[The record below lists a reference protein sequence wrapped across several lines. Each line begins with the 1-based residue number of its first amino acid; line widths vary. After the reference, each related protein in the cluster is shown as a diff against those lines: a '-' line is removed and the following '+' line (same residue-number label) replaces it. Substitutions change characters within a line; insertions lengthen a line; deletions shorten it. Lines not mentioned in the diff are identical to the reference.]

1 VAERGSE
8 RRETARRATSDG
20 SRRLALPTGLSPL
33 AIAVAV
39 AALAAGALMLLA
51 EVTTVISVDL
61 KNTSCEVIYDSNPSL
76 ADNCSQTGF
85 ERSSV
90 ALLLFGLLTFVMGSG
105 AAFGRSRPAALALI
119 VIGTIVLGFALLG
132 DLPASDDTGLIGR
145 DYEEASAS
153 PGIGLWFEVAGGV
166 LAVVAGLLRVIRPDD

>member
-1 VAERGSE
+1 
-8 RRETARRATSDG
+8 
-20 SRRLALPTGLSPL
+20 
-33 AIAVAV
+33 VAV
-39 AALAAGALMLLA
+39 AALLAGVLMLLT

-90 ALLLFGLLTFVMGSG
+90 ALLLLGLVTFVMGWG
-105 AAFGRSRPAALALI
+105 AAFGGSRPAALALI
-119 VIGTIVLGFALLG
+119 AIGVVVIGITLLG

-145 DYEEASAS
+145 RYAAAEAAA
-153 PGIGLWFEVAGGV
+153 GTGLWLELVGGV
-166 LAVVAGLLRVIRPDD
+166 LAVLAGLLRLVRPND

>member
-1 VAERGSE
+1 M
-8 RRETARRATSDG
+8 
-20 SRRLALPTGLSPL
+20 
-33 AIAVAV
+33 AV
-39 AALAAGALMLLA
+39 AALLAGVLMLLT

-90 ALLLFGLLTFVMGSG
+90 ALLLLGLVTFAMGWG
-105 AAFGRSRPAALALI
+105 AAFCGSRPAALALI
-119 VIGTIVLGFALLG
+119 AIGVVVLGITLLG

-145 DYEEASAS
+145 DYDQATASA
-153 PGIGLWFEVAGGV
+153 GMGLWFELIGGI
-166 LAVVAGLLRVIRPDD
+166 LAVVAGLIRVIRPDD

>member
-8 RRETARRATSDG
+8 RRGTARRATGDG
-20 SRRLALPTGLSPL
+20 SSRLALSTGFAPL
-33 AIAVAV
+33 GIAVA
-39 AALAAGALMLLA
+39 AAAYAAGALMLLA

-61 KNTSCEVIYDSNPSL
+61 RNTNCEVIYDSNPAL
-76 ADNCSQTGF
+76 ADDCSQTGV

-90 ALLLFGLLTFVMGSG
+90 ALLLLGLLTFAMGSG
-105 AAFGRSRPAALALI
+105 AAFGRSRAAAVAL
-119 VIGTIVLGFALLG
+119 VAIGVVVLGITLLG

-145 DYEEASAS
+145 DYDQAEASA
-153 PGIGLWFEVAGGV
+153 GVGLWFELAGGI

>member
-1 VAERGSE
+1 
-8 RRETARRATSDG
+8 
-20 SRRLALPTGLSPL
+20 LALPTGLSPI
-33 AIAVAV
+33 AIGVAV
-39 AALAAGALMLLA
+39 AALAAGVLMLLT

-90 ALLLFGLLTFVMGSG
+90 ALLLFGLLTFAMGFG
-105 AAFGRSRPAALALI
+105 AAIGHSRPAALALI
-119 VIGTIVLGFALLG
+119 AIGVVVLGFAFLS

-145 DYEEASAS
+145 DYEQATASA
-153 PGIGLWFEVAGGV
+153 GIGLWLEVAGGA
-166 LAVVAGLLRVIRPDD
+166 LAILAGLLRVIRPDD

>member
-1 VAERGSE
+1 
-8 RRETARRATSDG
+8 
-20 SRRLALPTGLSPL
+20 LALLTGLSPI

-39 AALAAGALMLLA
+39 AALAAGVLMLLT

-61 KNTSCEVIYDSNPSL
+61 RNTSCEVIYDSNPSL

-90 ALLLFGLLTFVMGSG
+90 ALLLFGLLTFAMGFG
-105 AAFGRSRPAALALI
+105 AAFGNSRPAALALI
-119 VIGTIVLGFALLG
+119 GIGVVVLGFAFLI

-145 DYEEASAS
+145 DYDQASAS
-153 PGIGLWFEVAGGV
+153 AGIGLWLEVAGGALAV
-166 LAVVAGLLRVIRPDD
+166 LAGLIRVIRPDD

>member
-1 VAERGSE
+1 
-8 RRETARRATSDG
+8 
-20 SRRLALPTGLSPL
+20 
-33 AIAVAV
+33 VAV
-39 AALAAGALMLLA
+39 AALLAGVLMLLT

-90 ALLLFGLLTFVMGSG
+90 ALLLLGLVTFAMGWG
-105 AAFGRSRPAALALI
+105 AAFGGSRPAALALI
-119 VIGTIVLGFALLG
+119 AIGVVVLGITLLG

-145 DYEEASAS
+145 DYDQATASA
-153 PGIGLWFEVAGGV
+153 GMGLWFELIGGI
-166 LAVVAGLLRVIRPDD
+166 LAVVAGLIGVIRPDD